1 MINIFWGYRL
11 WVTGYRWS
19 PTQAKPEAACG
30 GESGGN
36 CALYCARRN
45 PLAQFAEREVTG
57 WGRTAY
63 VLRFDYLP
71 TFPRL
76 WLDSTP
82 RVRVIRQP
90 VMR

>member
-1 MINIFWGYRL
+1 MGYRL
-11 WVTGYRWS
+11 RGS

-57 WGRTAY
+57 GD
-63 VLRFDYLP
+63 VLRTYYGSTICRLSPDYG
-71 TFPRL
+71 
-76 WLDSTP
+76 STQL
-82 RVRVIRQP
+82 RACA
-90 VMR
+90 